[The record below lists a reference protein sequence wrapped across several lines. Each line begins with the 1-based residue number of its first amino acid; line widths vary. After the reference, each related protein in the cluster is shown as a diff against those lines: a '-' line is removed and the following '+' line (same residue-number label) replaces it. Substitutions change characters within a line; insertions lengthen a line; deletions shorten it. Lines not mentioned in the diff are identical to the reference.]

1 MPPSRVGVGRAEGAG
16 LAGRRPPT
24 DSPPSEHAFPY
35 AESHKPTLYDVVCT
49 LVCSNYAYALHGAST
64 GMLSHQPTH
73 SLRVRLS
80 SPRASKLGFKL
91 MTLLD

>member
-1 MPPSRVGVGRAEGAG
+1 MPPSRVGVGRAVGAG
-16 LAGRRPPT
+16 LGGVGPRHP
-24 DSPPSEHAFPY
+24 AFRFHKVRK
-35 AESHKPTLYDVVCT
+35 SHKPTLYDVVCV
-49 LVCSNYAYALHGAST
+49 VCSNYAYALHGAST

-91 MTLLD
+91 LTLLD